1 MQLNKTLLKSGFSIQ
16 LSLVQQKNIV
26 QGNEISKMLFLEDSM
41 DQAKKKLFSL
51 PMLESH
57 YVGQT
62 KRELFSEIVR

>member
-41 DQAKKKLFSL
+41 DQAKKKLFSP

-57 YVGQT
+57 YEGQT
-62 KRELFSEIVR
+62 KRELFSEIVP